1 MRQAQVHARRAKE
14 QQLFQYQ
21 QAYQP
26 ESVAPQYTAYMQS
39 ASYRQAVQQPQM
51 ATYAPL
57 QAQQPQT
64 SNAPSLAMVP
74 PPAGAQRQQQAQQA
88 FLQDAGSYFTQAAG
102 GTTVS
107 AGVQQ
112 LYNAH
117 APAYAQQ
124 PRQQQQQQMYQQQPA
139 SQYPQQQLYNQPP
152 PQQQQYSSVAGAQ
165 QRYATGA
172 PAYAQRPQ
180 QQQLMY
186 QQRPASQYPQQ
197 QLYYEP
203 PPPQQ
208 QQYGQQTGLQGV
220 AQGPAISQQQRQ
232 QQHAVMM
239 MQQIPGTPPSP
250 PPQLSQAQM
259 QLSPIAAILPK
270 PGGAGNGRLAKGQ
283 VFPSDRAIQKLRQGN
298 TLFRLFSAPESSF
311 EKKTPAGNRPSAPSG
326 GHPSRDAQAVDSQ
339 GSPRGVG
346 DDQDSLFKLFTASP
360 SAFGAPPPPPSLFVG
375 QIPQGSTDGGS
386 KAAQASTSD
395 DSAELPQTPNDVA
408 AMKDLAALS
417 QAQIVASLCPG
428 VYLLCKATLVKSL

>member
-1 MRQAQVHARRAKE
+1 
-14 QQLFQYQ
+14 
-21 QAYQP
+21 
-26 ESVAPQYTAYMQS
+26 MQS
-39 ASYRQAVQQPQM
+39 ASYRQVVQQPQM
-51 ATYAPL
+51 ATYAPQ
-57 QAQQPQT
+57 QAQHPQNA
-64 SNAPSLAMVP
+64 NAPGLAMVP

-88 FLQDAGSYFTQAAG
+88 FLQHAGSYFTQAAG

-112 LYNAH
+112 LYAAH

-124 PRQQQQQQMYQQQPA
+124 PQQQQQQMYQQQPA

-152 PQQQQYSSVAGAQ
+152 PPQQQYGSLAGTQ

-172 PAYAQRPQ
+172 LAYAQRPQ
-180 QQQLMY
+180 QQLMY
-186 QQRPASQYPQQ
+186 EQRPGYQYPK
-197 QLYYEP
+197 QLYYQP

-208 QQYGQQTGLQGV
+208 QQYGQQAGLQGV
-220 AQGPAISQQQRQ
+220 AQGPAISQQQQQ

-259 QLSPIAAILPK
+259 QSSPIAAILPK
-270 PGGAGNGRLAKGQ
+270 PGSAGNGGLAKGQ
-283 VFPSDRAIQKLRQGN
+283 VFPSDRAIQKLSQGN
-298 TLFRLFSAPESSF
+298 TLFRIFSAPESSF
-311 EKKTPAGNRPSAPSG
+311 EKKSAAGNAPAAPSG
-326 GHPSRDAQAVDSQ
+326 GQPSRDAQAVDAH
-339 GSPRGVG
+339 GSPRGAG
-346 DDQDSLFKLFTASP
+346 DNQDSLFKLFTASP
-360 SAFGAPPPPPSLFVG
+360 SAFGAPPPPPSLFVD
-375 QIPQGSTDGGS
+375 QIAQESTDGGS
-386 KAAQASTSD
+386 KAAQESTSD

-428 VYLLCKATLVKSL
+428 VFTM

>member
-14 QQLFQYQ
+14 QQLFQYP

-26 ESVAPQYTAYMQS
+26 GSVAPQYTAYMQS
-39 ASYRQAVQQPQM
+39 ASYRQAVPQPQM
-51 ATYAPL
+51 AAYAPQ

-64 SNAPSLAMVP
+64 SHAPSLAMVP

-88 FLQDAGSYFTQAAG
+88 FLQHAGSYFTQAAG

-107 AGVQQ
+107 TGVQQ
-112 LYNAH
+112 LYTAH

-124 PRQQQQQQMYQQQPA
+124 PREQQQQMYQQQPA
-139 SQYPQQQLYNQPP
+139 SQYPQQQLYNQPQ
-152 PQQQQYSSVAGAQ
+152 PQQQQQQQQYGSLVGAQ

-172 PAYAQRPQ
+172 PAYAQRPL

-197 QLYYEP
+197 QLYYQP

-208 QQYGQQTGLQGV
+208 QLYGQQAGLQGV
-220 AQGPAISQQQRQ
+220 AQGPVISQQQQQ

-250 PPQLSQAQM
+250 PPQLTQAQM
-259 QLSPIAAILPK
+259 QSSPVAAILPK
-270 PGGAGNGRLAKGQ
+270 PGGTGNGRLAKGQ
-283 VFPSDRAIQKLRQGN
+283 VFPSDRAIQKLSQGN

-311 EKKTPAGNRPSAPSG
+311 EKIRPAGNGPSAPSG
-326 GHPSRDAQAVDSQ
+326 GQSSRDARAVDSQ
-339 GSPRGVG
+339 GSPRGAG

-386 KAAQASTSD
+386 KAAQASTLN

-417 QAQIVASLCPG
+417 QAQTVAIFCPG
-428 VYLLCKATLVKSL
+428 VL